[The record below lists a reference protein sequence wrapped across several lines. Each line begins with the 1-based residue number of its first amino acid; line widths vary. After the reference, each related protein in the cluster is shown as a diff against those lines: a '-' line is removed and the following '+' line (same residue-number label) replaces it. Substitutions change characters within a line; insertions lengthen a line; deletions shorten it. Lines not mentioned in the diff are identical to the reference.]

1 MIINDF
7 RIMGSDADQPMRVV
21 AAPMRNSYLPIRN
34 VSSPTF
40 KVRAGRVPACCW
52 RWVPPW
58 GSTAADT
65 LSGIQTYQLGNGQGH
80 AMLLPT
86 GTASCVAISSTAIA
100 Q

>member
-40 KVRAGRVPACCW
+40 KVRAGRVPACC
-52 RWVPPW
+52 
-58 GSTAADT
+58 
-65 LSGIQTYQLGNGQGH
+65 
-80 AMLLPT
+80 
-86 GTASCVAISSTAIA
+86 
-100 Q
+100 